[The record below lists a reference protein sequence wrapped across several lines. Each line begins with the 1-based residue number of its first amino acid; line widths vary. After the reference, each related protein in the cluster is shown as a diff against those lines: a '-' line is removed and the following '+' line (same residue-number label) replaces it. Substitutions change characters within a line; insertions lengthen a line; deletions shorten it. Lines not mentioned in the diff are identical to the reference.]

1 MIDQK
6 AINKLITKGLKEIT
20 GCEVVKA
27 NLAGAP
33 IPDYPYISFTIL
45 NTNTRKGTYSDGT
58 AGKYIPAR
66 QTWSFSVQGSDDDE
80 TFRIGLLSKDWFEES
95 GRRRLNDYGVVVE
108 SVGAI
113 TNRDTL
119 LTVNYE
125 YRKGF
130 DVVLSLMNVI
140 QVSEIEVIDQVD
152 FEKE

>member
-6 AINKLITKGLKEIT
+6 TINIMITEGLKEIT

-45 NTNTRKGTYSDGT
+45 NTDTRKGTYSGGL

-66 QTWSFSVQGSDDDE
+66 QAWSLTVQGSDDDE
-80 TFRIGLLSKDWFEES
+80 AFRIGLLSKDWFEEG
-95 GRRRLNDYGVVVE
+95 GRRLLNDHGIVVE

-119 LTVNYE
+119 LTVSYE

-140 QVSEIEVIDQVD
+140 QARETEVIDQVD

>member
-6 AINKLITKGLKEIT
+6 TINILITEGLKEIT

-33 IPDYPYISFTIL
+33 IPGYPYISFTIL
-45 NTNTRKGTYSDGT
+45 NTDTRKGTYSGGA

-66 QTWSFSVQGSDDDE
+66 QTWSFTVQGSDDDE

-95 GRRRLNDYGVVVE
+95 GRRLLNDHGVVVE
-108 SVGAI
+108 SVGAV

-119 LTVNYE
+119 LTVAYE

-130 DVVLSLMNVI
+130 DAVLSLMNVI
-140 QVSEIEVIDQVD
+140 ERNETETIAIAEIK
-152 FEKE
+152 KE

>member
-6 AINKLITKGLKEIT
+6 TINIMITEGLKEIT

-45 NTNTRKGTYSDGT
+45 NTDTRKGTYSGGP

-66 QTWSFSVQGSDDDE
+66 QAWSLTVQGSDDDE
-80 TFRIGLLSKDWFEES
+80 AFRIGLLSKDWFEEG
-95 GRRRLNDYGVVVE
+95 GRRLLNDHGIVVE

-119 LTVNYE
+119 LTVSYE

-140 QVSEIEVIDQVD
+140 QARETEVIDQVD

>member
-6 AINKLITKGLKEIT
+6 AINILITEGLKEIT

-45 NTNTRKGTYSDGT
+45 NTDTRKGTYSGGA
-58 AGKYIPAR
+58 AGNYIPAR
-66 QTWSFSVQGSDDDE
+66 QTWSFTVQGSDDDE

-95 GRRRLNDYGVVVE
+95 GRRLLNDHGVVVE

-119 LTVNYE
+119 LTVSYE

-140 QVSEIEVIDQVD
+140 QVRETEVIDQVD